1 MDSAKISQTN
11 NVQINNVNNK
21 EKTTSPIKNDTKNEI
36 KDGNKKSMNVLK
48 WAGLI
53 ALGSVLLGGTI
64 YAAQKGKTVKLSDVN
79 FDKGIA
85 SLKES
90 GEKFSGTISDTTKGG
105 NKIKMTYK
113 DGVLQKSVKVGENGC
128 TKLYNYNDK
137 GRISTLSRNGEI
149 RNVEEKYQ
157 KGLEKLKNLKF
168 SQDDVEKIKE
178 EVIKDTGTILKSNGS
193 KLDEKVKKFKAES
206 QEETTN
212 SSIA

>member
-21 EKTTSPIKNDTKNEI
+21 EKTTSPIKNETKNEI

-85 SLKES
+85 SLK
-90 GEKFSGTISDTTKGG
+90 
-105 NKIKMTYK
+105 
-113 DGVLQKSVKVGENGC
+113 
-128 TKLYNYNDK
+128 
-137 GRISTLSRNGEI
+137 
-149 RNVEEKYQ
+149 
-157 KGLEKLKNLKF
+157 
-168 SQDDVEKIKE
+168 
-178 EVIKDTGTILKSNGS
+178 
-193 KLDEKVKKFKAES
+193 
-206 QEETTN
+206 
-212 SSIA
+212 